1 MRLGVQPRRSPLQDV
16 GNEKARTLDLAAM
29 LEPAAALR
37 PGAAVRRV
45 RAQDHGLG
53 TAGLPFPSHA
63 PLSGRSHLAADRRP
77 NGRRWLRGTLGLS
90 VRRCGRGLSASVGG
104 SAEKALDNTLIE
116 KARAALDHGSLPN
129 THVPHKRCERE
140 RPCACLP

>member
-1 MRLGVQPRRSPLQDV
+1 MLMASLGFTKMDDLIGRVDLLRMRQEPPLLLRASTLRPQGSARSHSRATRTRAHNARSRSIPLFRRSLLQDV

-53 TAGLPFPSHA
+53 TA
-63 PLSGRSHLAADRRP
+63 
-77 NGRRWLRGTLGLS
+77 
-90 VRRCGRGLSASVGG
+90 
-104 SAEKALDNTLIE
+104 
-116 KARAALDHGSLPN
+116 ARASSLP
-129 THVPHKRCERE
+129 
-140 RPCACLP
+140 

>member
-1 MRLGVQPRRSPLQDV
+1 MHARRHTPSDTRVRTTRTRVSARRADRMRLGVQPRRSPLQDV

-53 TAGLPFPSHA
+53 TAGLPFLATP
-63 PLSGRSHLAADRRP
+63 HLAVDP
-77 NGRRWLRGTLGLS
+77 T
-90 VRRCGRGLSASVGG
+90 
-104 SAEKALDNTLIE
+104 
-116 KARAALDHGSLPN
+116 
-129 THVPHKRCERE
+129 
-140 RPCACLP
+140 